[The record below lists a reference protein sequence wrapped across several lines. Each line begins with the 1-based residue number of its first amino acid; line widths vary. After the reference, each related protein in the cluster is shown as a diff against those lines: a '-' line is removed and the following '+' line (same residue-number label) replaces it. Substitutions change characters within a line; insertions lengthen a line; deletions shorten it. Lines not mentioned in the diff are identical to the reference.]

1 MCEDAV
7 RQCLI
12 SEMNINDDKVK
23 KMMLVRCHRIGPNNK
38 DNNAT
43 NYCRAIIVRF
53 LDFNDRK
60 LVWGERMALAGK
72 EYFISKNFAN
82 NIEYRRRLLYPIMK
96 AAKKISKVP
105 KSTFKRRHFGSGQ

>member
-1 MCEDAV
+1 MV
-7 RQCLI
+7 
-12 SEMNINDDKVK
+12 
-23 KMMLVRCHRIGPNNK
+23 LVRCHRIGPNNN
-38 DNNAT
+38 DNNST

-72 EYFISKNFAN
+72 EYSISENFAN

-96 AAKKISKVP
+96 AAKKSAKYQKVLL
-105 KSTFKRRHFGSGQ
+105 RGDIW

>member
-82 NIEYRRRLLYPIMK
+82 NIEYRRRLK